1 MYPITPTPVR
11 LGKDADNILEK
22 YVEDNIH
29 SIKDSLSVL
38 HTQKITKW
46 RRLSKGQ
53 PQTEKKNFPW
63 PNASNLVVQIIG
75 TCNDILKAAI
85 MASIWDVLPI
95 YHASL
100 VGEWEASENGEA
112 QRAAVEEAMNHFA
125 SEQKELDLY
134 RVESLWFGE
143 AINFGTSF
151 VKAPFEHLMEV
162 QMVSL
167 DGSKVGV
174 PKDIV
179 TKHGPSPVK
188 LPFEDMGY
196 DTKAST
202 LEECKFKYHV
212 VKLSRYDLEERAFK
226 GIYDREAVNKIL
238 GNYDT
243 PTTTG
248 PQQQRQQDQGIT
260 ETAAPHNAE
269 YWIYECWFPYFH
281 NGKKYRMIYSYH
293 FKSRTKMRAIFN
305 FYPDNEEPFRMA
317 RLGYEDDGLLGYGF
331 AEMLEHYQEE
341 ISTKHN
347 QRNDA
352 GTLRNT
358 SIARVSRAS
367 KLDSIFSL
375 YPGAVVPGEQN
386 EIEIMNLGTATESTV
401 PEEQMSLQLA
411 ERRAGIDMGIQA
423 SGGGTQ
429 NPRKGVYSAM
439 GTFSIMQQSNRRS
452 NLRTTDMR
460 YSHISLGRLVLNLY
474 AYFGLGDKGRIFGKN
489 EKFLVK
495 ALEAV
500 KSGRLNFPVRASTAS
515 VNRELEKQN
524 DMLLV
529 NVLRHHYMGISQLM
543 QAVMGGQLPPP
554 LAKYLVKTIR
564 SSDAI
569 MHKILRNFGLDDT
582 SILLPDND
590 LVKELDKFEASLP
603 TEEELERSKSYGNTG
618 SNVSSGGN
626 SSSGDGGTSS
636 TIPGSNSTTTL
647 FTQESSSSQFMPT
660 SGTGGIPTVSN
671 GVR

>member
-1 MYPITPTPVR
+1 MYPVKPISVE
-11 LGKDADNILEK
+11 LGKDADAILEI
-22 YVEDNIH
+22 YVQDNIN
-29 SIKDSLSVL
+29 SIKKSLSVL
-38 HTQKITKW
+38 HESKITKW
-46 RRLSKGQ
+46 RKLSKGQ
-53 PQTEKKNFPW
+53 PTTDKKNFPW

-95 YHASL
+95 YKASL
-100 VGEWEASENGEA
+100 VGEWDVKEQGEQ
-112 QRAAVEEAMNHFA
+112 QRAAVEEFM
-125 SEQKELDLY
+125 SYCSMEQEELDLY

-151 VKAPFEHLMEV
+151 IKAPFEKLMEI

-167 DGSKVGV
+167 DGSSKGIE
-174 PKDIV
+174 KEI
-179 TKHGPSPVK
+179 TKKHGPTPTK

-202 LEECKFKYHV
+202 LEDCNFKYHRI
-212 VKLSRYDLEERAFK
+212 KLSKYDLEERAQK
-226 GIYDREAVNKIL
+226 GIYSKEAVAKIL

-248 PQQQRQQDQGIT
+248 PQEQRQQQQGIT
-260 ETAAPHNAE
+260 ETASPHNAE

-281 NGKKYRMIYSYH
+281 NNQRFRLIYSYH
-293 FKSRTKMRAIFN
+293 FKSNTKMRAIYN
-305 FYPDNEEPFRMA
+305 FYPENEEPFRMA

-386 EIEIMNLGTATESTV
+386 EIEIMNLGTPTESSV

-439 GTFSIMQQSNRRS
+439 GTFSVMQQSNRRS

-460 YSHISLGRLVLNLY
+460 YSHISLGRLVLKLY
-474 AYFGLGDKGRIFGKN
+474 AHFGLGHKGRIFGNN
-489 EKFLVK
+489 EKYLVK

-500 KSGRLNFPVRASTAS
+500 KQGKLNFPVRASTAS

-529 NVLRHHYMGISQLM
+529 NIVRQHHMGIAQLM
-543 QAVMGGQLPPP
+543 QSVMSGQLPPAI
-554 LAKYLVKTIR
+554 AKYLVKSIR
-564 SSDAI
+564 SADAL
-569 MHKILRNFGLDDT
+569 MHQVLRNFGHDDT
-582 SILLPDND
+582 SRLLPDND
-590 LVKELDKFEASLP
+590 MVKALDEYEKTLP
-603 TEEELERSKSYGNTG
+603 TEEEIERSKSYAGANGTG
-618 SNVSSGGN
+618 DRGTVEGTNVSGN
-626 SSSGDGGTSS
+626 DSLS
-636 TIPGSNSTTTL
+636 TIPGQQGSGAQLAT
-647 FTQESSSSQFMPT
+647 T
-660 SGTGGIPTVSN
+660 SGNGNVSN
-671 GVR
+671 LPQ

>member
-11 LGKDADNILEK
+11 LGKDADGVLET
-22 YVEDNIH
+22 YVKDNIR
-29 SIKDSLSVL
+29 SIKDSLATL
-38 HTQKITKW
+38 HESKITKW
-46 RRLSKGQ
+46 RRLTRGER
-53 PQTEKKNFPW
+53 QTEKKNFPW

-75 TCNDILKAAI
+75 TCTDILKAAI

-100 VGEWEASENGEA
+100 VGEWEEKELGEE
-112 QRAAVEEAMNHFA
+112 QRSAVEEAMNYFS
-125 SEQKELDLY
+125 SEQEELDLY

-143 AINFGTSF
+143 AISFGTSF
-151 VKAPFEHLMEV
+151 VKAPFEKLMEV

-167 DGSKVGV
+167 DGTNTSV
-174 PKDIV
+174 PKEI
-179 TKHGPSPVK
+179 TKKHGPTPVK

-196 DTKAST
+196 DTKSST
-202 LEECKFKYHV
+202 LEECRFKYHI
-212 VKLSRYDLEERAFK
+212 VKLSKYDLEERAFK
-226 GIYDREAVNKIL
+226 GIYDREAVKKIM
-238 GNYDT
+238 GQYDT
-243 PTTTG
+243 PTTDG
-248 PQQQRQQDQGIT
+248 AQQQRQQDQGVT
-260 ETAAPHNAE
+260 ETASPSNAE

-281 NGKKYRMIYSYH
+281 NGKRYRMIYSYH
-293 FKSRTKMRAIFN
+293 FRSNIKMRAIYN

-317 RLGYEDDGLLGYGF
+317 RLGYDDDGLLGYGY

-341 ISTKHN
+341 IATKHN

-439 GTFSIMQQSNRRS
+439 GTFSVMQQSNKRS

-460 YSHISLGRLVLNLY
+460 YSHISLGRLVLKLY
-474 AYFGLGDKGRIFGKN
+474 ATFGLGDKGRIFGKN

-515 VNRELEKQN
+515 INRELEKQN

-529 NVLRHHYMGISQLM
+529 NVLRQHHMGIAQLM
-543 QAVMGGQLPPP
+543 QSVVGGQLPPP

-564 SSDAI
+564 SSDAL
-569 MHKILRNFGLDDT
+569 MHQVLRNFGHDDT
-582 SILLPDND
+582 SRLLPDND
-590 LVKELDKFEASLP
+590 LVKALNEYEKSLP
-603 TEEELERSKSYGNTG
+603 TEEEIERSKSYGSTG
-618 SNVSSGGN
+618 SDSTRNAGEDGGIAGNNGIPTVSSAQT
-626 SSSGDGGTSS
+626 TSS
-636 TIPGSNSTTTL
+636 
-647 FTQESSSSQFMPT
+647 EFMPT
-660 SGTGGIPTVSN
+660 SGAQGVPVVSN
-671 GVR
+671 GTR

>member
-1 MYPITPTPVR
+1 MFPVTPTPVR
-11 LGKDADNILEK
+11 LGKDADSILET
-22 YVEDNIH
+22 YVKDNIKA
-29 SIKDSLSVL
+29 IKDSLAVL
-38 HTQKITKW
+38 HESKITKW

-53 PQTEKKNFPW
+53 PLTEKKNFPW

-75 TCNDILKAAI
+75 TCTDILKAAI
-85 MASIWDVLPI
+85 MASVWDVLPI
-95 YHASL
+95 YKAQL
-100 VGEWEASENGEA
+100 VGEWEEKELGEE
-112 QRAAVEEAMNHFA
+112 QRAAVEEAMNYFS
-125 SEQKELDLY
+125 SEQEELDLY

-167 DGSKVGV
+167 DGTTTSV
-174 PKDIV
+174 PKDV
-179 TKHGPSPVK
+179 VKKHGPTPVK

-196 DTKAST
+196 DTKSST
-202 LEECKFKYHV
+202 LEECRFKYHI
-212 VKLSRYDLEERAFK
+212 VKLSKYDLEERAFK
-226 GIYDREAVNKIL
+226 GIYNKEAVKKIL
-238 GNYDT
+238 GQYDT
-243 PTTTG
+243 PITTG
-248 PQQQRQQDQGIT
+248 PQEQRQQDQGIA
-260 ETAAPHNAE
+260 ETASPSNAE

-281 NGKKYRMIYSYH
+281 NGKRYRMIYSYH
-293 FKSRTKMRAIFN
+293 FKSNTKMRAIFN

-317 RLGYEDDGLLGYGF
+317 RLGYDDDGLLGYGY

-341 ISTKHN
+341 VATKHN

-386 EIEIMNLGTATESTV
+386 EIEIMNLGTRTESTV

-439 GTFSIMQQSNRRS
+439 GTFSVMQQSNKRS

-460 YSHISLGRLVLNLY
+460 YSHISLGRLVLKLY

-489 EKFLVK
+489 EKYLVK

-500 KSGRLNFPVRASTAS
+500 KQGRLNFPVRASTAS

-529 NVLRHHYMGISQLM
+529 NVLRQHHMGVAQLI
-543 QAVMGGQLPPP
+543 QSVVGGQVPPP

-564 SSDAI
+564 SSDAL
-569 MHKILRNFGLDDT
+569 MHQVLRNFGHDDT
-582 SILLPDND
+582 SRLLPDND
-590 LVKELDKFEASLP
+590 LVKALNEYEASLP
-603 TEEELERSKSYGNTG
+603 SEEEIERSKSYGSTG
-618 SNVSSGGN
+618 SDSTRNGTTSTGETSGN
-626 SSSGDGGTSS
+626 SIPAINEAQTTSNQL
-636 TIPGSNSTTTL
+636 I
-647 FTQESSSSQFMPT
+647 PT
-660 SGTGGIPTVSN
+660 SGMGGVPTVSN

>member
-1 MYPITPTPVR
+1 MYPVTPTPVR
-11 LGKDADNILEK
+11 LGKDADSVLET
-22 YVEDNIH
+22 YVKDNIRA
-29 SIKDSLSVL
+29 IKDSLAVL
-38 HTQKITKW
+38 HESKITKW

-53 PQTEKKNFPW
+53 PLTEKKNFPW

-75 TCNDILKAAI
+75 TCKDILKAAI

-100 VGEWEASENGEA
+100 VGEWEEKELGEE
-112 QRAAVEEAMNHFA
+112 QRSAVEEAMNYFS
-125 SEQKELDLY
+125 SEQEELDLY

-143 AINFGTSF
+143 TIDFGTSF

-167 DGSKVGV
+167 DGSKASVA
-174 PKDIV
+174 KDV
-179 TKHGPSPVK
+179 VKKHGPTPVK

-196 DTKAST
+196 DTKSST
-202 LEECKFKYHV
+202 LEECRFKYHI
-212 VKLSRYDLEERAFK
+212 VKLSSYDLEERAFK
-226 GIYDREAVNKIL
+226 GIYDRDAVKKIM
-238 GNYDT
+238 GSYDT

-248 PQQQRQQDQGIT
+248 AQQQRQQDQGIA
-260 ETAAPHNAE
+260 ETAAPSNAE

-281 NGKKYRMIYSYH
+281 NGKRYRMIYSYH
-293 FKSRTKMRAIFN
+293 YKSNTKMRAIYN

-317 RLGYEDDGLLGYGF
+317 RLGYDDDGILGYGY

-341 ISTKHN
+341 IATKHN

-439 GTFSIMQQSNRRS
+439 GTFSVMQQSNKRS

-460 YSHISLGRLVLNLY
+460 YSHISLGRLVLKLY

-489 EKFLVK
+489 EKHLVK

-515 VNRELEKQN
+515 INRELEKQN

-529 NVLRHHYMGISQLM
+529 NVLRQHHMGIAQLM
-543 QAVMGGQLPPP
+543 QSVVGGQVPPP

-564 SSDAI
+564 SSDAL
-569 MHKILRNFGLDDT
+569 MHQVLRNFGHDDT
-582 SILLPDND
+582 SRLLPDND
-590 LVKELDKFEASLP
+590 LVKALNEYEASLP
-603 TEEELERSKSYGNTG
+603 SEEEIERSKSYG
-618 SNVSSGGN
+618 
-626 SSSGDGGTSS
+626 S
-636 TIPGSNSTTTL
+636 TGSNSTRNGNTG
-647 FTQESSSSQFMPT
+647 ESGADNNSIPAVNESQTASNQLMPT
-660 SGTGGIPTVSN
+660 SGVGGIPTVSN

>member
-11 LGKDADNILEK
+11 LGKDADSVLET
-22 YVEDNIH
+22 YVKDNIR
-29 SIKDSLSVL
+29 SIKDSLAIL
-38 HTQKITKW
+38 HESKITKW
-46 RRLSKGQ
+46 RRLARGER
-53 PQTEKKNFPW
+53 QTEKKNFPW

-75 TCNDILKAAI
+75 TCVDILKAAI

-100 VGEWEASENGEA
+100 VGEWEEKELGEE
-112 QRAAVEEAMNHFA
+112 QRSAVEEAMNFFS
-125 SEQKELDLY
+125 SEQEELDLY

-143 AINFGTSF
+143 AISFGTSF
-151 VKAPFEHLMEV
+151 VKAPFEKLMEV

-174 PKDIV
+174 EKEILK
-179 TKHGPSPVK
+179 KHGPTPVK

-196 DTKAST
+196 DTKSST
-202 LEECKFKYHV
+202 LEECRFKYHII
-212 VKLSRYDLEERAFK
+212 KLSKYDLEERAFK
-226 GIYDREAVNKIL
+226 GIYDREAVKKIT

-243 PTTTG
+243 PTTDG
-248 PQQQRQQDQGIT
+248 AQQKRQQDQGVT
-260 ETAAPHNAE
+260 ETAAPSNAE

-281 NGKKYRMIYSYH
+281 NGKRYRMIYSYH
-293 FKSRTKMRAIFN
+293 YRSNTKMRAIFN

-317 RLGYEDDGLLGYGF
+317 RLGYDDDGILGYGY

-375 YPGAVVPGEQN
+375 YPGAVVPGEQH

-439 GTFSIMQQSNRRS
+439 GTFSVMQQSNKRS

-460 YSHISLGRLVLNLY
+460 YSHISLGRLVLKLY
-474 AYFGLGDKGRIFGKN
+474 ATFGLGDKGRIFGKN
-489 EKFLVK
+489 EKYLVK

-515 VNRELEKQN
+515 INRELEKQN

-529 NVLRHHYMGISQLM
+529 NVLRQHHMGIAQLM
-543 QAVMGGQLPPP
+543 QSVVGGQVPPP

-564 SSDAI
+564 SSDAL
-569 MHKILRNFGLDDT
+569 MHQVLRNFGHDDT
-582 SILLPDND
+582 SRLLPDND
-590 LVKELDKFEASLP
+590 LVKALNEYEKSLP
-603 TEEELERSKSYGNTG
+603 TEEEIERSKSYGSTG
-618 SNVSSGGN
+618 SNGTGNAGEGGN
-626 SSSGDGGTSS
+626 AGDNSVSAIPSTQTNSS
-636 TIPGSNSTTTL
+636 
-647 FTQESSSSQFMPT
+647 EFMPT
-660 SGTGGIPTVSN
+660 SGTQGIPTVSN

>member
-11 LGKDADNILEK
+11 LGKDADSVLET
-22 YVEDNIH
+22 YVKDNIRA
-29 SIKDSLSVL
+29 IKDSLAVL
-38 HTQKITKW
+38 HESKITKW

-53 PQTEKKNFPW
+53 PQTDKKNFPW

-75 TCNDILKAAI
+75 TCTDILKAAI
-85 MASIWDVLPI
+85 MASVWDVLPI

-100 VGEWEASENGEA
+100 VGEWEEKELGEE
-112 QRAAVEEAMNHFA
+112 QRSAVEEAMNFFS
-125 SEQKELDLY
+125 SEQEELDLY

-167 DGSKVGV
+167 DGTKASV
-174 PKDIV
+174 PKDVIK
-179 TKHGPSPVK
+179 KHGPTPVK

-202 LEECKFKYHV
+202 LEECDFKYHI
-212 VKLSRYDLEERAFK
+212 VKLSKYKLEERAFK
-226 GIYDREAVNKIL
+226 GIYSREAVDKIM

-243 PTTTG
+243 PTTSG
-248 PQQQRQQDQGIT
+248 AQQQRQQDQGIT
-260 ETAAPHNAE
+260 ETAAPSNAE

-281 NGKKYRMIYSYH
+281 NGKRYRMIYSYH
-293 FKSRTKMRAIFN
+293 FKSNTKMRAIYN

-317 RLGYEDDGLLGYGF
+317 RLGYDDDGMLGYGY

-341 ISTKHN
+341 IATKHN

-439 GTFSIMQQSNRRS
+439 GTFSVMQQSNKRS

-460 YSHISLGRLVLNLY
+460 YSHISLGRLVLKLY

-489 EKFLVK
+489 EKYLVK

-500 KSGRLNFPVRASTAS
+500 KQGRLNFPVRASTAS

-529 NVLRHHYMGISQLM
+529 NVLRQHHMGIAQLM
-543 QAVMGGQLPPP
+543 QSVVGGQVPPP

-564 SSDAI
+564 SSDAL
-569 MHKILRNFGLDDT
+569 MHQVLRNFGHDDT
-582 SILLPDND
+582 SRLLPDND
-590 LVKELDKFEASLP
+590 LVKALNEYEASLP
-603 TEEELERSKSYGNTG
+603 SEEDLERSKSYARTG
-618 SNVSSGGN
+618 SNADSTGG
-626 SSSGDGGTSS
+626 GGASAS
-636 TIPGSNSTTTL
+636 PTIPGSNSLSAVNGEQGNTNL
-647 FTQESSSSQFMPT
+647 PNPT
-660 SGTGGIPTVSN
+660 SGVGGIPTVSN

>member
-11 LGKDADNILEK
+11 LGKDADSVLET
-22 YVEDNIH
+22 YVKDNIR
-29 SIKDSLSVL
+29 SIKDSLAVL
-38 HTQKITKW
+38 HESKITKW
-46 RRLSKGQ
+46 RRLTRGER
-53 PQTEKKNFPW
+53 QTEKKNFPW

-75 TCNDILKAAI
+75 TCTDILKAAI

-100 VGEWEASENGEA
+100 VGEWEEKELGEE
-112 QRAAVEEAMNHFA
+112 QRSAVEEAMNYFS
-125 SEQKELDLY
+125 SEQEELDLY

-143 AINFGTSF
+143 AISFGTSF
-151 VKAPFEHLMEV
+151 VKAPFEKLMEV

-167 DGSKVGV
+167 DGTNTSV
-174 PKDIV
+174 PKEI
-179 TKHGPSPVK
+179 TKKHGPTPVK

-196 DTKAST
+196 DTKSST
-202 LEECKFKYHV
+202 LEECRFKYHI
-212 VKLSRYDLEERAFK
+212 VKLSKYDLEERAFK
-226 GIYDREAVNKIL
+226 GIYDRDAVKKIM
-238 GNYDT
+238 GQYDT
-243 PTTTG
+243 PTTDG
-248 PQQQRQQDQGIT
+248 AQQQRQQDQGVT
-260 ETAAPHNAE
+260 ETASPSNAE

-281 NGKKYRMIYSYH
+281 NGKRYRMIYSYH
-293 FKSRTKMRAIFN
+293 FRSNTKMRAIYN

-317 RLGYEDDGLLGYGF
+317 RLGYDDDGLLGYGY

-341 ISTKHN
+341 IATKHN

-439 GTFSIMQQSNRRS
+439 GTFSVMQQSNKRS

-460 YSHISLGRLVLNLY
+460 YSHISLGRLVLKLY
-474 AYFGLGDKGRIFGKN
+474 ATFGLGDKGRIFGKN
-489 EKFLVK
+489 EKYLVK

-515 VNRELEKQN
+515 INRELEKQN

-529 NVLRHHYMGISQLM
+529 NVLRQHHMGIAQLM
-543 QAVMGGQLPPP
+543 QSVVGGQLPPP

-564 SSDAI
+564 SSDAL
-569 MHKILRNFGLDDT
+569 MHQVLRNFGHDDT
-582 SILLPDND
+582 SRLLPDND
-590 LVKELDKFEASLP
+590 LVKALNEFEKSLP
-603 TEEELERSKSYGNTG
+603 TEEEIERSKSYGSTG
-618 SNVSSGGN
+618 SDSTRNAGEGGGIAGNNGIPTVSSAQT
-626 SSSGDGGTSS
+626 TSS
-636 TIPGSNSTTTL
+636 
-647 FTQESSSSQFMPT
+647 EFMPT
-660 SGTGGIPTVSN
+660 SGAQGVPVVSN
-671 GVR
+671 GAR

>member
-1 MYPITPTPVR
+1 MYPVTPTPVR
-11 LGKDADNILEK
+11 LGKDADSVLET
-22 YVEDNIH
+22 YVKDNIRA
-29 SIKDSLSVL
+29 IKDSLAVL
-38 HTQKITKW
+38 HESKITKW

-75 TCNDILKAAI
+75 TCTDILKAAI
-85 MASIWDVLPI
+85 MASVWDVLPI

-100 VGEWEASENGEA
+100 VGEWEEKELGEE
-112 QRAAVEEAMNHFA
+112 QRSAVEEAMNFFS
-125 SEQKELDLY
+125 SEQEELDLY

-167 DGSKVGV
+167 DGTKTSV
-174 PKDIV
+174 PKDV
-179 TKHGPSPVK
+179 VKKHGPTPVK

-196 DTKAST
+196 DTKSST
-202 LEECKFKYHV
+202 LEECRFKYHI
-212 VKLSRYDLEERAFK
+212 VKLSSYDLEERAFK
-226 GIYDREAVNKIL
+226 GIYDREAVKKIL
-238 GNYDT
+238 GQYDT
-243 PTTTG
+243 STTTG
-248 PQQQRQQDQGIT
+248 PQEQRQQDQGIT
-260 ETAAPHNAE
+260 EIAAPSNAE
-269 YWIYECWFPYFH
+269 YWVYECWFPYFH
-281 NGKKYRMIYSYH
+281 NGKRYRMIYSYH
-293 FKSRTKMRAIFN
+293 YKSNTKMRAIYN

-317 RLGYEDDGLLGYGF
+317 RLGYDDDGLLGYGY

-341 ISTKHN
+341 IATKHN

-386 EIEIMNLGTATESTV
+386 EIEIMQLGSAAESTV

-439 GTFSIMQQSNRRS
+439 GTFSVMQQSNKRS

-460 YSHISLGRLVLNLY
+460 YSHISLGRLVLKLY

-489 EKFLVK
+489 EKHLVK

-500 KSGRLNFPVRASTAS
+500 KQGRLNFPVRASTAS

-529 NVLRHHYMGISQLM
+529 NVLRQHHMGIAQLM
-543 QAVMGGQLPPP
+543 QSVVGGQVPPP

-564 SSDAI
+564 SSDAL
-569 MHKILRNFGLDDT
+569 MHQVLRNFGHDDT
-582 SILLPDND
+582 SRLLPDND
-590 LVKELDKFEASLP
+590 LVKALNEYEASLP
-603 TEEELERSKSYGNTG
+603 SEEDIERSKSYGSTRSDSKRNG
-618 SNVSSGGN
+618 SASESGANNN
-626 SSSGDGGTSS
+626 SIPAINETQATS
-636 TIPGSNSTTTL
+636 NQL
-647 FTQESSSSQFMPT
+647 MPT
-660 SGTGGIPTVSN
+660 SGMGGVPTISN